1 MADALLLASV
11 GAWEGWRVT
20 LRSGWWAALAG
31 LVLVTIAWRS
41 GRRSFTYVL
50 ALAVGF
56 AGPAAG
62 RGVDQRLGA
71 VRRVFSCC

>member
-1 MADALLLASV
+1 LRCCWQPSRFSRGPGDADALLLASV

-41 GRRSFTYVL
+41 GRRSFTYVP

-56 AGPAAG
+56 AAA
-62 RGVDQRLGA
+62 VL
-71 VRRVFSCC
+71 V